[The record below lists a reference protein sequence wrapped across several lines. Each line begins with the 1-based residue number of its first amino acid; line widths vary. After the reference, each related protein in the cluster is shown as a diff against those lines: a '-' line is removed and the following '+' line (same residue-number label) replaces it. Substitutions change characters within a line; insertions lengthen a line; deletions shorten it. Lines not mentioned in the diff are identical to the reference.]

1 WKVQGARPPQQ
12 ANSSAKPSWSPGA
25 VAVSCWL
32 GAVACFVFG
41 PLLGLA
47 VMQEQEKTAKLRA
60 TGTPEPEFI
69 TLRQLVA
76 RGADGNAHLAITD
89 FELSSRLI
97 FFADQNRAFARWE
110 SVWIPVLAKDQ
121 ENLDTFRVL
130 LVTQSISGQRA
141 VEELAG
147 RKSLAVW
154 VHPL

>member
-1 WKVQGARPPQQ
+1 LALTHPEWENPHAQRPVIPPSEMTLQLGPFDPVPYWKVQGARPPQQ

-76 RGADGNAHLAITD
+76 RGADGNAYLAITD

-121 ENLDTFRVL
+121 E
-130 LVTQSISGQRA
+130 
-141 VEELAG
+141 
-147 RKSLAVW
+147 
-154 VHPL
+154 